1 MSKAIIFAPFTDD
14 EVPNEED
21 QSISNVITEPLAA
34 SVETP
39 LFGPNT
45 EASTPA
51 SLITVENRSTGC
63 VDTDAHGTESFSSKS
78 TGLSLRNHVYPEN
91 TSSEGGRIEA
101 NDLRLL
107 PEAEDTSP
115 SGICGTIFFSNRC
128 SIFSLSTSYH
138 LTIFLYRFP
147 TFPPTFRQL

>member
-14 EVPNEED
+14 EVSNEED

-115 SGICGTIFFSNRC
+115 SGICGTIFFLL
-128 SIFSLSTSYH
+128 IDAQFSLYRH
-138 LTIFLYRFP
+138 LIT
-147 TFPPTFRQL
+147 

>member
-14 EVPNEED
+14 EVSNEEEE
-21 QSISNVITEPLAA
+21 QSSSNVITGSLEA
-34 SVETP
+34 SVETV
-39 LFGPNT
+39 LVGPNT

-78 TGLSLRNHVYPEN
+78 TGLSLRNHMYPEN

-115 SGICGTIFFSNRC
+115 SGICGTDFFFL
-128 SIFSLSTSYH
+128 IDTLFLFIDILS
-138 LTIFLYRFP
+138 P
-147 TFPPTFRQL
+147 N